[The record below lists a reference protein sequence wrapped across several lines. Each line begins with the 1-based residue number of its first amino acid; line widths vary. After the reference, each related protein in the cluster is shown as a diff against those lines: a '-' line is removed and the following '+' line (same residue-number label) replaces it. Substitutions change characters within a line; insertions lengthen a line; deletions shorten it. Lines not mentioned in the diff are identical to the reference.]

1 NGIIFNQKYNAE
13 TLKGEDANKK
23 MMDYITTY
31 QTLGGAH
38 IQLNVI
44 DSDTLRD
51 AKEHPEKHKGLV
63 VRVAGYS
70 AFFNELAEEIQDS
83 IIERTEH
90 QI

>member
-1 NGIIFNQKYNAE
+1 MVDF
-13 TLKGEDANKK
+13 
-23 MMDYITTY
+23 ITTY
-31 QTLGGAH
+31 NRLGGAH
-38 IQLNVI
+38 IQLNVL

-51 AKEHPEKHKGLV
+51 AKRNPDRYKGLV

-90 QI
+90 SI